1 MVRLSLLIIVAV
13 VVAAAQQLPPL
24 KRIPPAPKQPL
35 PFSHKLH
42 ASNGI
47 ECQQCHPMPLPGD
60 FAEIAGTDVCMGC
73 HTSVK
78 TDSPAIQE
86 LARVH
91 QQGEEIF
98 WEPVYLVPGYVFFNH
113 ATHVKKAH
121 ATCEACHGP
130 VAERTALAKERD
142 ISMAACMDCHR
153 ATGGSIDCAYC
164 HAPR

>member
-1 MVRLSLLIIVAV
+1 MV
-13 VVAAAQQLPPL
+13 VVAAQQLPPL
-24 KRIPPAPKQPL
+24 KIIPPAPAQPL

-47 ECQQCHPMPLPGD
+47 ECQQCHPMPAPGD

-73 HTSVK
+73 HASVK
-78 TDSPAIQE
+78 TDSPAIQK
-86 LARVH
+86 LARFH
-91 QQGEEIF
+91 KQGEEIF
-98 WEPVYLVPGYVFFNH
+98 WEPIYLIPDYVFFNH
-113 ATHVKKAH
+113 ATHIKKAK
-121 ATCEACHGP
+121 ATCEACHGS
-130 VAERTALAKERD
+130 VAEQDVLVKERD